1 MLAKPHIEEELI
13 KDVVIPPRPEVL
25 IKVSEEAKSS
35 DPNLPSVVE
44 ALTTDVSLS
53 GAILQVVNSP
63 FYGLRNKIS
72 SVQQAANLL
81 GIKKIDK
88 LVTIVSIRSQMSGEL
103 DLGRFWDGASETAN
117 LCGLLARRFVEV
129 DFDEAYMLGLF
140 HDCGIPIMM
149 QHFPDYKE
157 TLRECNSTS
166 ERPITNIEV
175 KKYGFHH
182 AIIGYKLAKEWF
194 LSESICD
201 ALLFHHDCID
211 IFSDDADT
219 SSPVF
224 SLLALLKVAEH
235 VSFEMHQSS
244 RSDSSPDW
252 LEIGDRIIEYLA
264 LSHEDFEELKDDM
277 KEKMRDS

>member
-1 MLAKPHIEEELI
+1 MLAKPNIEEDLI
-13 KDVVIPPRPEVL
+13 KDIIIPPRPEVL

-35 DPNLPSVVE
+35 DPNLPEVVE

-81 GIKKIDK
+81 GIKKIEK
-88 LVTIVSIRSQMSGEL
+88 LVTIVSIRSQMGGNL
-103 DLGRFWDGASETAN
+103 DLGRFWDGASETAS
-117 LCGLLARRFVEV
+117 LCGLLAKRFVEV

-157 TLRECNSTS
+157 TLRECNSTK
-166 ERPITNIEV
+166 ERPTTNIEV
-175 KKYGFHH
+175 NKYGFHH
-182 AIIGYKLAKEWF
+182 AVIGYKLAKDWF
-194 LSESICD
+194 LAESICD

-211 IFSDDADT
+211 IFSTDADT
-219 SSPVF
+219 SSPVY
-224 SLLALLKVAEH
+224 SLLALLKVAEQI
-235 VSFEMHQSS
+235 SFEMHQSS
-244 RSDSSPDW
+244 RSDSNTDW
-252 LEIGDRIIEYLA
+252 TEIGEIIIDYLG
-264 LSHEDFEELKDDM
+264 LSLEDFEEMKDDM
-277 KEKMRDS
+277 KEKMREA